1 MRFSLDSLLILD
13 AISRNGSFAAAADE
27 LHRVPSALS
36 YSVHKLEQDLGVKL
50 FDRSGH
56 RAVLTQ
62 AGDELLQE
70 GRILLRSA
78 EELEARVKRVATGF
92 ETELRIAV
100 SDLVPLPR
108 LYPLLDAFYKE
119 ACGTRLRILT
129 EVYGGCWDAL
139 ASGRADLA
147 IGAPGEG
154 PAGGGYNSRSMGILE
169 FVFAVAPFHSLA
181 SFPEPLKNT
190 DIMKHRAVSAGDSSR
205 NLPPRTS
212 GLLSG
217 QDVLTVPSMA
227 AKIEAQCL
235 GLGVGY
241 LPRQIAEPEF
251 AAGRLI
257 SKAVEEHKPEVQ
269 LFIAW
274 RSNHKGKALLWFIE
288 KLTQKFWLEKL
299 LG

>member
-1 MRFSLDSLLILD
+1 MRFSLDSLTIID
-13 AISRNGSFAAAADE
+13 AIARNGSFAAAAEE
-27 LHRVPSALS
+27 LHRVPSALT
-36 YSVHKLEQDLGVKL
+36 YSVQKLEQDLDVTL

-56 RAVLTQ
+56 RAILTE
-62 AGDELLQE
+62 AGIELLQE
-70 GRILLRSA
+70 GRNLLRSA
-78 EELEARVKRVATGF
+78 EELEARVKRVATGY

-100 SDLVPLPR
+100 SDLIPLR
-108 LYPLLDAFYKE
+108 HFYPLVEAFYAE
-119 ACGTRLRILT
+119 SCGTRIRILT

-154 PAGGGYNSRSMGILE
+154 PSGGGYNSRAMGIMAFE
-169 FVFAVAPFHSLA
+169 FAVAPFHPLA
-181 SFPEPLKNT
+181 SYPEPLKNT
-190 DIMKHRAVSAGDSSR
+190 DIMQYRAISAGDSSR

-217 QDVLTVPSMA
+217 QDVLTVPSMT
-227 AKIEAQCL
+227 AKIEAQCM

-241 LPRQIAEPEF
+241 LPSQLAAPEF
-251 AAGRLI
+251 AAGHLVP
-257 SKAVEEHKPEVQ
+257 KEVEEHKPEVQ

-274 RSNHKGKALLWFIE
+274 RSSHKGKALLWFIE
-288 KLTQKFWLEKL
+288 QLSQKEWLKKL